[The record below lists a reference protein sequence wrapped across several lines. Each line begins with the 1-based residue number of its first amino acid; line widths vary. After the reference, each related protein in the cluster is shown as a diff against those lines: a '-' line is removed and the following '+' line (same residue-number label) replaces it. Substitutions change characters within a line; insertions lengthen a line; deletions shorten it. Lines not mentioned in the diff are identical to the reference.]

1 MTPFEAYKTYLAM
14 RLHFTSPKYDI
25 VKSKGAIK
33 ANEGSFMQKR
43 ERFTFAKVATKYTK
57 EQFIS
62 LLAANF
68 AAGDKYGGMYQLPQA
83 DTVYKEWLGRTESLT
98 YRYKQELAYLD
109 EHCGAD
115 YSPEVLWISENDEHP
130 PLVRAYLAKQI
141 SLETLVIF
149 NKLFQFTDKLEVT
162 DPVVEEV
169 VMLVKKYSPFV
180 RVPKEHFMT
189 VTKNQLGL

>member
-25 VKSKGAIK
+25 VKSNGAIK
-33 ANEGSFMQKR
+33 ANEHSFMQKR
-43 ERFTFAKVATKYTK
+43 ERFTFAKVASKYTK
-57 EQFIS
+57 PQFIA

-68 AAGDKYGGMYQLPQA
+68 AAGDKYGGMYGLGRA
-83 DTVYKEWLGRTESLT
+83 ETVYKEWQGRTESLT
-98 YRYKQELAYLD
+98 YRYKQDLSWLD
-109 EHCGAD
+109 ERTG
-115 YSPEVLWISENDEHP
+115 SNRPEGFWTSVDDEHP
-130 PLVRAYLAKQI
+130 PLVRGYLAKAI

-149 NKLFQFTDKLEVT
+149 NKLFQFTDKVEVT

-169 VMLVKKYSPFV
+169 IALVRKYSPFV

-189 VTKNQLGL
+189 VTNTQLGL